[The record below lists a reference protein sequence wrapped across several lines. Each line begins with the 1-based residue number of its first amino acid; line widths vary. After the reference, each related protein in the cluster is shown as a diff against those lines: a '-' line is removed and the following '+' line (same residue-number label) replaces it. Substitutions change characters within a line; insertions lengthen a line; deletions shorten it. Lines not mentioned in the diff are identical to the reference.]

1 MKKIKIISVIGS
13 VALLLLLNF
22 SIISRNGKVDEM
34 YGSVKPELASADGQ
48 CKYLGIFNDC
58 YCEVGTTYCIA
69 AYCTGGAICST
80 DIVVEE

>member
-1 MKKIKIISVIGS
+1 MGKFKIISVVAA

-22 SIISRNGKVDEM
+22 SIISSNGKAEEM
-34 YGSVKPELASADGQ
+34 YVSVNPELASADGQ
-48 CKYLGIFNDC
+48 CKYLGFFNDC

-80 DIVVEE
+80 VIVVEE

>member
-1 MKKIKIISVIGS
+1 MKKIKIISVIGA

-22 SIISRNGKVDEM
+22 SIISSNGKIEEM
-34 YGSVKPELASADGQ
+34 YVSATPELASADGQ

-58 YCEVGTTYCIA
+58 YCEVGTTYCIV

-80 DIVVEE
+80 VIVVEE